1 MLCFAALFA
10 VVVADG
16 YGKAYSSVHIS
27 RHDGHPEVVK
37 VHGDGHGHGHGH
49 EHEYIDYYVCAEKL

>member
-1 MLCFAALFA
+1 M
-10 VVVADG
+10 
-16 YGKAYSSVHIS
+16 HIS

-49 EHEYIDYYVCAEKL
+49 GHEHEYIDYYVSAEKL